1 MPTTRIVV
9 TKDGKVFIEGIGYAG
24 QECLKDLEKIINA
37 LKVMGININIESIR
51 LKQEARQGQRVA
63 SYG

>member
-1 MPTTRIVV
+1 MPTTRIIIS
-9 TKDGKVFIEGIGYAG
+9 KDGKIYIEGIGYIG
-24 QECLKDLEKIINA
+24 QECLKDLEKIINS
-37 LKVMGININIESIR
+37 LRSLGINVNIESIQ